1 MEEVRKGGKWIE
13 EGGTCMCR
21 EGGRKYG
28 WVEIKQ
34 EEQREGSTYLDQTSP
49 VLPKTQGC
57 GGCGGWGW

>member
-13 EGGTCMCR
+13 EGG
-21 EGGRKYG
+21 RKYG

-34 EEQREGSTYLDQTSP
+34 EGQREGSTYLDQTSR